1 MRSQA
6 ANRAEGDGM
15 RWVCGVAAG
24 ALALTCA
31 SQGAA
36 QSLRDRLSNGLNQAG
51 TAVQN
56 TARAVDQSV
65 ASAVQLA
72 QGEATPEQTRAT
84 LDAMA
89 LATLQRLFAENPA
102 AQAQFERSAGFAV
115 FDTRRSTLLGIT
127 AGFGRGMAMA
137 RPPGVPTYMRMAT
150 GGVGFAFGIGG
161 FESQVVFLFE
171 TPVDFEIFVRQGLDA
186 SAQAV
191 AVAGDDKAEET
202 LRFIDGRSIFVLGRK
217 GWRVGATA
225 AGTKYWPDP
234 ALN

>member
-1 MRSQA
+1 MA
-6 ANRAEGDGM
+6 CAL
-15 RWVCGVAAG
+15 VLTG
-24 ALALTCA
+24 ASA
-31 SQGAA
+31 GAA
-36 QSLRDRLSNGLNQAG
+36 QSLRDRLSNGLSQAG

-65 ASAVQLA
+65 ASAVDLA
-72 QGEATPEQTRAT
+72 RGEATPAETRAT
-84 LDAMA
+84 LDSMA

-102 AQAQFERSAGFAV
+102 AKAQFERSAGFAV

-127 AGFGRGMAMA
+127 AGFGRGMAMS

-191 AVAGDDKAEET
+191 AVAGDDKVEEV
-202 LRFIDGRSIFVLGRK
+202 LRFTDGRSIFVLGRK

-225 AGTKYWPDP
+225 AGTRYWPDP

>member
-1 MRSQA
+1 MRRTCGLAVAIA
-6 ANRAEGDGM
+6 A
-15 RWVCGVAAG
+15 VCVAASG
-24 ALALTCA
+24 AAM
-31 SQGAA
+31 A
-36 QSLRDRLSNGLNQAG
+36 QSLRDRLSNGMSQAG

-56 TARAVDQSV
+56 TARAVDQSM
-65 ASAVQLA
+65 ASAVDLA
-72 QGEATPEQTRAT
+72 RGEATPAETRAT

-89 LATLQRLFAENPA
+89 LTTLQRLFAENPA

-127 AGFGRGMAMA
+127 AGFGRGLAMA
-137 RPPGVPTYMRMAT
+137 RPPGAPTYMRMAT

-171 TPVDFEIFVRQGLDA
+171 TPVDYEIFVRQGLDA

-191 AVAGDDKAEET
+191 AVAGDDKAEEV
-202 LRFIDGRSIFVLGRK
+202 LRFTDGRQIFVLGRR

-225 AGTKYWPDP
+225 AGTRYWPDP

>member
-1 MRSQA
+1 MRQSVVLA
-6 ANRAEGDGM
+6 AAMAAVWLGAAT
-15 RWVCGVAAG
+15 GV
-24 ALALTCA
+24 
-31 SQGAA
+31 SA
-36 QSLRDRLSNGLNQAG
+36 QSLRDRLSSGLNQAG

-65 ASAVQLA
+65 ASAVDLA
-72 QGEATPEQTRAT
+72 RGEATPAETRAT

-127 AGFGRGMAMA
+127 AGFGRGMAMS
-137 RPPGVPTYMRMAT
+137 RPPGKPTYMRMAT

-191 AVAGDDKAEET
+191 ALAGDDKAEEV
-202 LRFIDGRSIFVLGRK
+202 LRFVDGRSIFVLGRR